1 MTALTEALA
10 VNRDAVARALPI
22 AEQELARCRA
32 RCAQLELEIRHAKLV
47 LTADPGTGDAAV
59 GRQPLHEAM
68 VLILQDHAA
77 GLPAPEIAR
86 IVEQRDLYRRR
97 DGGFAGLGQVHARV
111 HNYPKL
117 FVRDRGRIRLRRE
130 SDPPTE

>member
-1 MTALTEALA
+1 MNALTEALA

-22 AEQELARCRA
+22 AEQELAQCRA
-32 RCAQLELEIRHAKLV
+32 RCAQLESEIRHAKLV
-47 LTADPGTGDAAV
+47 LAADL
-59 GRQPLHEAM
+59 GRANTPEGHQPLHDAM
-68 VLILQDHAA
+68 VLILRDHPE

-97 DGGFAGLGQVHARV
+97 DGGMAGLGQVHARA

-117 FVRDRGRIRLRRE
+117 FVRDGGRIRLRRE
-130 SDPPTE
+130 SDPTP